1 MNYRDTVDWQAL
13 IEEGMK
19 VQNLH
24 PKVPEASILIAPV
37 DHDRSVVV
45 VLVPC
50 SRNGTE
56 RIKDL
61 IMGGAGMVRTLLA
74 TLGTR

>member
-1 MNYRDTVDWQAL
+1 MKYRDEVDWEAL

-24 PKVPEASILIAPV
+24 PKVPEASILIASV
-37 DHDRSVVV
+37 DQDRSVVV

-50 SRNGTE
+50 SRHGTE

-61 IMGGAGMVRTLLA
+61 IMGSAGMVRVLLA